1 MITRRSLLGYTSS
14 IIGSSLLLGAGSSLA
29 SAANAASA
37 LTLYGP
43 PVGPSVTLAYMAKQG
58 LLSQA
63 AGGAVDFEIYKSPD
77 VLRANFVSGDWK
89 LAVTPSYVAAN
100 LANKGLPV
108 KMLNIMTWG
117 MLYVLS
123 FDQAIKKPED
133 LAGETVGMFFRN
145 DMPDLVFGKVM
156 EEKGLKVGTDYKLH
170 YVGTPFEA
178 LQLLLSGRIKHCVL
192 PEPAA
197 TAGLVKG
204 KKLGKKLYRS
214 LDLAKEWASVT
225 GGEGRF
231 PMAGAM
237 VHQDLLD
244 KNPAL
249 IEEFQKQAMEGT
261 KWVQGNRMEAAK
273 IAAETMP
280 LPAPVIAKSI
290 PHTHLTMERASDIRK
305 ELETFYGL
313 LAEKNPA
320 IIGGKLPDT
329 SFYL

>member
-1 MITRRSLLGYTSS
+1 MITRRSFLGYSS
-14 IIGSSLLLGAGSSLA
+14 AFLGSGLLLGAGGSLA
-29 SAANAASA
+29 SAAANNA

-58 LLSQA
+58 LLNER
-63 AGGAVDFEIYKSPD
+63 AGGPVGFEIYKSPD
-77 VLRANFVSGDWK
+77 VLRANFISGDWK

-123 FDQAIKKPED
+123 YDQAIQKPED

-145 DMPDLVFGKVM
+145 DMPDLVFGRVM
-156 EEKGLKVGTDYKLH
+156 EEKGLKVGKDYKLH

-204 KKLGKKLYRS
+204 KKLGKTLHRS

-225 GGEGRF
+225 GGQGRF
-231 PMAGAM
+231 PMAGTM

-244 KNPAL
+244 QNPQL
-249 IEEFQKQAMEGT
+249 IEEFHDSAGRGT
-261 KWVQGNRMEAAK
+261 KWVQENPMEAAK
-273 IAAETMP
+273 IAAQTMP
-280 LPAPVIAKSI
+280 LPAKIIAKSI
-290 PHTHLTMERASDIRK
+290 PHTHLTTQRASDIQG

-320 IIGGKLPDT
+320 IIGGALPKSD
-329 SFYL
+329 FYL

>member
-1 MITRRSLLGYTSS
+1 MITRRSMLAMGTGLV
-14 IIGSSLLLGAGSSLA
+14 AG
-29 SAANAASA
+29 SA
-37 LTLYGP
+37 LTPLSTQFSFAAPASGGLTMYGP
-43 PVGPSVTLAYMAKQG
+43 PVGPSVTLASIAAQG
-58 LLSQA
+58 KLDEA
-63 AGGAVDFEIYKSPD
+63 ANGKVGFEIYKSPD
-77 VLRANFVSGDWK
+77 VLRANFISGDWK

-123 FDQAIKKPED
+123 YDGEVKKPEN
-133 LAGETVGMFFRN
+133 LAGETIGMFFRN
-145 DMPDLVFGKVM
+145 DMPDLVFGTVM
-156 EEKGLKVGTDYKLH
+156 EKKGLVVGKDYQLH

-197 TAGLVKG
+197 TAGLLKG
-204 KKLGKKLYRS
+204 KKLGKKLSRAI
-214 LDLAKEWASVT
+214 DLASEWSAVT
-225 GGEGRF
+225 GAEGRF

-237 VHQDLLD
+237 VHQELLD
-244 KNPAL
+244 KDPAFV
-249 IEEFQKQAMEGT
+249 EAFHTACASGT
-261 KWVQGNRMEAAK
+261 EWVKDNTMAAAK

-290 PHTHLTMERASDIRK
+290 PATHLTTQRASDIRT
-305 ELETFYGL
+305 ELEAFYSV

-320 IIGGKLPDT
+320 IIGGKLPPAE
-329 SFYL
+329 FYL